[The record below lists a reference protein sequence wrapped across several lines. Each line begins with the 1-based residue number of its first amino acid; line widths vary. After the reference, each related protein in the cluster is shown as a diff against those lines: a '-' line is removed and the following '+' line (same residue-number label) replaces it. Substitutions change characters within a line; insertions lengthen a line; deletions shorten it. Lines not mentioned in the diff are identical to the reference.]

1 MACLQENI
9 YRQRACWQRGR
20 RERGAEQHLSLRRA
34 AGRTRGCGHTR
45 GRVGSLGCQQHS
57 ACSAGNG
64 TEQDV
69 GCSSGPGR
77 SHCRAEGDSMAQ
89 RELCPTPSCCSRLQL
104 ASPLLVWHGPS
115 TEGVPFEGRHERA
128 QWPPRS
134 CREVSSEGQ
143 LRAALQHRR
152 RSLQL
157 AISRVICLRCRL
169 QASVSSSVSAFS
181 PQLGLTLVL

>member
-45 GRVGSLGCQQHS
+45 GRVGLLGCQQHS
-57 ACSAGNG
+57 ACSAGSG

-77 SHCRAEGDSMAQ
+77 SHCRAEGDSVAH
-89 RELCPTPSCCSRLQL
+89 RELC
-104 ASPLLVWHGPS
+104 PS

-143 LRAALQHRR
+143 LRAALQHCR

-157 AISRVICLRCRL
+157 AISRVICLRSRL